1 MATEDTQ
8 DAAGVERELSTLKSA
23 YNQSQAFRRRFD
35 VAPVATRTPKA
46 TDSRGD
52 AFARTS
58 FDFQGGQERDGVE
71 DAAEGGDKENCQ
83 RTEGDKIPYI
93 RKDSMH
99 RGESFMNMPTRLSE
113 SLMSMNQSFR
123 GLDVSDRLRSFGD
136 SVANL
141 MQGEE

>member
-8 DAAGVERELSTLKSA
+8 DVAGVERELSTLKSA

-35 VAPVATRTPKA
+35 VAPVATPKA

-58 FDFQGGQERDGVE
+58 VDFQGGQERDGVE

-136 SVANL
+136 SVACL